1 MKLASVWLEIDFTNL
16 FHNPTKSVQAGLC
29 LGGGSVAFEEAVVL
43 RPSAFAEEPV
53 AAERGLSCWKLQG
66 EGG

>member
-1 MKLASVWLEIDFTNL
+1 MKLARVLFEIDFTNL

-43 RPSAFAEEPV
+43 RPSAFAEV